1 MTMLCQRYQY
11 LLFEKH
17 VGHNLI
23 SADSRL
29 YFCAEGLHFSAF
41 HFQSICLVSD
51 FIFDYLVGDYII
63 NVEIIDDGWM
73 EGTVQR
79 TGQRGM
85 LPSNYVDKV

>member
-1 MTMLCQRYQY
+1 MF
-11 LLFEKH
+11 LF
-17 VGHNLI
+17 
-23 SADSRL
+23 
-29 YFCAEGLHFSAF
+29 Y
-41 HFQSICLVSD
+41 FQSICLVSD

-85 LPSNYVDKV
+85 LPSNYVERV

>member
-1 MTMLCQRYQY
+1 MF
-11 LLFEKH
+11 LF
-17 VGHNLI
+17 
-23 SADSRL
+23 
-29 YFCAEGLHFSAF
+29 Y
-41 HFQSICLVSD
+41 FQSICLVSD

-85 LPSNYVDKV
+85 LPSNYVDRV